1 VTSFVSD
8 PLRDAS
14 DVFAGFVFQVDLT
27 IQRWLELK
35 DDEILE
41 LERGEDLDVIQLTG
55 EDVPET
61 RILEQ
66 IKRRTTSSVS
76 LKSADALTAVA
87 HFCEHRK
94 NNPSVR
100 LRFRFLTTGALAKEQ
115 AWKRPGTAI
124 STWQSIQREQL
135 TDDDQTDALDGIREF
150 ISTCSAP
157 DGITQDVWAP
167 VENLAKKEN
176 SSALLEVIQSSP
188 LQPRRLCAMGR
199 TV

>member
-14 DVFAGFVFQVDLT
+14 DVIAGFVFQIDLT

-41 LERGEDLDVIQLTG
+41 LERGEDLDVIQLAG

-66 IKRRTTSSVS
+66 MKRRSTSAIS
-76 LKSADALTAVA
+76 LKSGDALTAVA

-100 LRFRFLTTGALAKEQ
+100 LRFTTCPHTSASLCKLNLC
-115 AWKRPGTAI
+115 TA
-124 STWQSIQREQL
+124 T
-135 TDDDQTDALDGIREF
+135 LDP
-150 ISTCSAP
+150 C
-157 DGITQDVWAP
+157 P
-167 VENLAKKEN
+167 VT
-176 SSALLEVIQSSP
+176 SSAY
-188 LQPRRLCAMGR
+188 
-199 TV
+199 

>member
-1 VTSFVSD
+1 MI
-8 PLRDAS
+8 
-14 DVFAGFVFQVDLT
+14 AGFVFQIDLT

-41 LERGEDLDVIQLTG
+41 LECGEDLDLIQLAG

-66 IKRRTTSSVS
+66 MKRRSTSAVS

-135 TDDDQTDALDGIREF
+135 TDDGQKEALDGIREF
-150 ISTCSAP
+150 LSTCSAP
-157 DGITQDVWAP
+157 DGINPDIWAL
-167 VENLAKKEN
+167 VEELAKKEN
-176 SSALLEVIQSSP
+176 SSELLEVIESFEWGLGAADYLEVETAVKQA
-188 LQPRRLCAMGR
+188 LLRLY
-199 TV
+199 VL

>member
-1 VTSFVSD
+1 MASFVSD
-8 PLRDAS
+8 PRRDAS
-14 DVFAGFVFQVDLT
+14 DVFAGFVFQIDLT

-61 RILEQ
+61 RTLEQ
-66 IKRRTTSSVS
+66 IKRRSASSVS

-94 NNPSVR
+94 NNASIR

-115 AWKRPGTAI
+115 EWKRPGTAI
-124 STWQSIQREQL
+124 LGHGTLRSMAS
-135 TDDDQTDALDGIREF
+135 
-150 ISTCSAP
+150 
-157 DGITQDVWAP
+157 
-167 VENLAKKEN
+167 
-176 SSALLEVIQSSP
+176 
-188 LQPRRLCAMGR
+188 
-199 TV
+199 

>member
-1 VTSFVSD
+1 VASFVSD
-8 PLRDAS
+8 PRRDAS
-14 DVFAGFVFQVDLT
+14 DVFAGFVFQIDLT

-61 RILEQ
+61 RTLEQ
-66 IKRRTTSSVS
+66 IKRRSASSVS

-94 NNPSVR
+94 NNASIR

-115 AWKRPGTAI
+115 EWKRPGTAI
-124 STWQSIQREQL
+124 LGHGTLRSMAS
-135 TDDDQTDALDGIREF
+135 
-150 ISTCSAP
+150 
-157 DGITQDVWAP
+157 
-167 VENLAKKEN
+167 
-176 SSALLEVIQSSP
+176 
-188 LQPRRLCAMGR
+188 
-199 TV
+199 